1 MKHAT
6 LQLLIGLICL
16 ASASAAIAGNPI
28 PEPAS
33 ELTGFDNG
41 IPVFE
46 LPEVEVTVDGGPRG
60 QLLQRRDQRP
70 AVADSRRDGFGNDRT
85 DHAER
90 ADASADYTAMRL
102 VDR

>member
-6 LQLLIGLICL
+6 LQLLTGLICL

-33 ELTGFDNG
+33 ALTGFDNG

-46 LPEVEVTVDGGPRG
+46 LPEVVVTADDGPRG
-60 QLLQRRDQRP
+60 QLSQRRDQRP
-70 AVADSRRDGFGNDRT
+70 AVADSRRDRSDSSRT
-85 DHAER
+85 DRAEY